1 MVKNFGHPVKVAV
14 QKYTFYRIGL
24 YETGLILY
32 VAVVSTLCLA
42 GEVLPENREQ

>member
-32 VAVVSTLCLA
+32 VPVRIALLGKLRV
-42 GEVLPENREQ
+42 